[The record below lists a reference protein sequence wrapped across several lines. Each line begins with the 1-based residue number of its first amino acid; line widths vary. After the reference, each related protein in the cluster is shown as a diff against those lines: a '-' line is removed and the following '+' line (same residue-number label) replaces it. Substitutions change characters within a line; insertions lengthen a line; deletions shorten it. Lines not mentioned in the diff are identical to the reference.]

1 MYLFYQPSSEV
12 KEVYLLIAFNKGIR
26 RHPYGAGTI
35 GATGDHS
42 HCVTVAYVIGLTSG
56 EG

>member
-1 MYLFYQPSSEV
+1 MYFFYQPSSEV
-12 KEVYLLIAFNKGIR
+12 KEVYLLRGFNKGIR